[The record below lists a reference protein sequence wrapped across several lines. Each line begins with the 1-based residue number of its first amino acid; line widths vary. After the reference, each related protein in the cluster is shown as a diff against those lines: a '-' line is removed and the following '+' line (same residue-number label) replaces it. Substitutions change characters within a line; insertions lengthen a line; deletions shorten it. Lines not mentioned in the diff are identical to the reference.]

1 MALLI
6 NDLCVN
12 CDVCEPVCPNKAIT
26 AGRHIYEIDPTLCTE
41 CVGHH
46 EEPQCVAVC
55 PVECIEP
62 DPLVP
67 ETRDQLLAKYALL
80 MRQQEDKS

>member
-12 CDVCEPVCPNKAIT
+12 CDVCAPVCPNEAIAQGET
-26 AGRHIYEIDPTLCTE
+26 IYEISPSRCTE

-46 EEPQCVAVC
+46 DEPQCVIVC
-55 PVECIEP
+55 PVECIEL
-62 DPLVP
+62 DPAHP
-67 ETRDQLLAKYALL
+67 ESAEQLLKKYQLL
-80 MRQQEDKS
+80 TATT